1 MDWFRAYHGMP
12 YDPLLTV
19 VAQRAGVPRA
29 AALALLVTLMD
40 YASRNVPRGSLE
52 GLDPE
57 PVAAAL
63 ELEAATL
70 ETLLDSFRT
79 KQLITKANMLF
90 GWEQLQP
97 APNDR
102 LRRHRAAQYRKRRRK
117 KNPATGSP
125 RIGRPHGGDEARAEA
140 MQMLRA
146 RASPSADSRK
156 DMT

>member
-19 VAQRAGVPRA
+19 VAKRAGVSRA

-63 ELEAATL
+63 DLDPETL
-70 ETLLDSFRT
+70 ELLLDGFRG
-79 KQLITKANMLF
+79 KSLITKANAMF

-102 LRRHRAAQYRKRRRK
+102 LRRHRAGQYRKRRRK
-117 KNPATGSP
+117 KDPSTNGP

-146 RASPSADSRK
+146 RAMQHAESGK